1 MPAHS
6 LVPALTA
13 TLAAACLAWA
23 PLAAAQSGA
32 AALRASYDKLAPAL
46 ANSQFGR
53 PMVLNSA
60 ETGNT
65 LQGEVYGVLD
75 RPLAKVS
82 AALSKPAQW
91 CEMMLLHL
99 NNRAC
104 RLDAANKTL
113 TLSVVR
119 KYDIPVEQAFELSF
133 RGRLVSAT
141 ADYFEARL
149 NSGKGPF
156 GTSNYR
162 IALEGIP
169 LENGKSF
176 IHFSYAYDQS
186 SATRVASKSY
196 LATFGRGKVGFT
208 AIGGEQQQQQQPS
221 GDAELIGGMRGL
233 VERNAM
239 RYFLAVDA
247 YSAAPQDFEKRL
259 ALWYA
264 ATAKYPRQLDD
275 LSEAEYLKLKRM
287 DRQRQGAS

>member
-1 MPAHS
+1 MPVRSPVSAMM
-6 LVPALTA
+6 AA
-13 TLAAACLAWA
+13 LAAACIAWA
-23 PLAAAQSGA
+23 PTAAAQSGA
-32 AALRASYDKLAPAL
+32 AALRATYEKLAPGL
-46 ANSQFGR
+46 ANSAFGR
-53 PMVLNSA
+53 PMVLTSA
-60 ETGNT
+60 ETEKT
-65 LQGEVYGVLD
+65 LKGEVYGVLD

-82 AALSKPAQW
+82 AALDKPAHW
-91 CEMMLLHL
+91 CEMMMLHL

-104 RLDAANKTL
+104 RLDTANKAL

-119 KYDIPVEQAFELSF
+119 KYDIAVDQAFELSF

-141 ADYFEARL
+141 PDYFEARL

-186 SATRVASKSY
+186 AATRVASKSY

-208 AIGGEQQQQQQPS
+208 VVGKEPS
-221 GDAELIGGMRGL
+221 GEPELIGGMLGL

-247 YSAAPQDFEKRL
+247 YTEAPQDFEKQL
-259 ALWYA
+259 VLWYS

-275 LSEAEYLKLKRM
+275 LSEAEYLKFKRM

>member
-1 MPAHS
+1 MPVRS

-13 TLAAACLAWA
+13 AVAATCLAWA
-23 PLAAAQSGA
+23 SSAAAQSGA
-32 AALRASYDKLAPAL
+32 AALRATYDKLAPAL
-46 ANSQFGR
+46 ANSPLGR

-119 KYDIPVEQAFELSF
+119 KYDIPVDQAFELSF

-141 ADYFEARL
+141 PDYFEARL

-169 LENGKSF
+169 LKDGKSF

-208 AIGGEQQQQQQPS
+208 ADP
-221 GDAELIGGMRGL
+221 ELIGGMRGL

-275 LSEAEYLKLKRM
+275 LGEAEYLKLKRA
-287 DRQRQGAS
+287 DHQRPGAS

>member
-1 MPAHS
+1 MPARS
-6 LVPALTA
+6 LVSALTA
-13 TLAAACLAWA
+13 ALAATCLAWA
-23 PLAAAQSGA
+23 SSAAAQSGA
-32 AALRASYDKLAPAL
+32 AALRASYDKLVPAL

-141 ADYFEARL
+141 PDYFEARL

-169 LENGKSF
+169 LKDGKSF

-208 AIGGEQQQQQQPS
+208 A
-221 GDAELIGGMRGL
+221 GDTELIGGMRGL

-275 LSEAEYLKLKRM
+275 LSEAEYLQLKRA

>member
-1 MPAHS
+1 MSMRRLFPAFMA
-6 LVPALTA
+6 ALATA
-13 TLAAACLAWA
+13 CFAWA
-23 PLAAAQSGA
+23 PPAAAQSGA
-32 AALRASYDKLAPAL
+32 AALRASYEKLAPSL
-46 ANSQFGR
+46 ASSPFGR
-53 PMVLNSA
+53 PMVLTSA
-60 ETGNT
+60 ETQQS
-65 LQGEVYGVLD
+65 LKGEVYGVLD

-82 AALSKPAQW
+82 AALDKPASW
-91 CEMMLLHL
+91 CEMMMLHL

-104 RLDAANKTL
+104 RIDAGQKTL

-119 KYDIPVEQAFELSF
+119 KYDIPVEEAFELSF

-141 ADYFEARL
+141 PDYFEARL

-186 SATRVASKSY
+186 SATRVASKGY

-208 AIGGEQQQQQQPS
+208 AVGKEPS
-221 GDAELIGGMRGL
+221 GEPRLVGGMLGL

-247 YSAAPQDFEKRL
+247 YTQAPDDFDKRL
-259 ALWYA
+259 VLWYSG
-264 ATAKYPRQLDD
+264 TEKYPRQLND
-275 LSEAEYLKLKRM
+275 LSQAEYLKLKQS
-287 DRQRQGAS
+287 DRQRQGTQRP

>member
-1 MPAHS
+1 MPMRS
-6 LVPALTA
+6 LVSTLTA
-13 TLAAACLAWA
+13 ALAVACIAWA
-23 PLAAAQSGA
+23 PSAAAQSGA
-32 AALRASYDKLAPAL
+32 AALRASYEKLAPSL
-46 ANSQFGR
+46 ANSPFGR
-53 PMVLNSA
+53 PMVLTSA
-60 ETGNT
+60 ETAQG
-65 LQGEVYGVLD
+65 LRGEVYGVLD

-82 AALSKPAQW
+82 TALDKPAHW
-91 CEMMLLHL
+91 CDMMMLHL

-104 RLDAANKTL
+104 RLDAGEKTL

-119 KYDIPVEQAFELSF
+119 KYDIPVDKAFELSF

-141 ADYFEARL
+141 PDYFEAKL

-186 SATRVASKSY
+186 SATAVAAKSY

-208 AIGGEQQQQQQPS
+208 VVGRQPS
-221 GDAELIGGMRGL
+221 GEPELVGGMLGL

-247 YSAAPQDFEKRL
+247 YSEAPDAFEKRL
-259 ALWYA
+259 ALWYSG
-264 ATAKYPRQLDD
+264 TKKYPRQLND
-275 LSEAEYLKLKRM
+275 LSEAEYLQLKQS
-287 DRQRQGAS
+287 DRQRRSEARP

>member
-1 MPAHS
+1 MPARS

-13 TLAAACLAWA
+13 ALAATCLAWA

-60 ETGNT
+60 ETANT

-82 AALSKPAQW
+82 AALNKPAQW

-141 ADYFEARL
+141 PDYFEARL

-169 LENGKSF
+169 LKDGKSF

-208 AIGGEQQQQQQPS
+208 A
-221 GDAELIGGMRGL
+221 GDTELIGGMRGL

-275 LSEAEYLKLKRM
+275 LGEAEYLQLKRM
-287 DRQRQGAS
+287 DRQRQGGASQ

>member
-1 MPAHS
+1 MPMRR
-6 LVPALTA
+6 LVSTLVAV
-13 TLAAACLAWA
+13 LAATCCAWTA
-23 PLAAAQSGA
+23 PAAAQSGA
-32 AALRASYDKLAPAL
+32 AALRGSYDKLAPSL
-46 ANSQFGR
+46 ANSPFGR
-53 PMVLNSA
+53 PMVLTSS
-60 ETGNT
+60 ETEKS
-65 LQGEVYGVLD
+65 LKGEVYGVLD

-82 AALSKPAQW
+82 AALDKPAHW
-91 CEMMLLHL
+91 CDMMMLHL

-119 KYDIPVEQAFELSF
+119 KYDIPIDKAFELSF
-133 RGRLVSAT
+133 QGRLVSAT
-141 ADYFEARL
+141 PDYFEARL

-169 LENGKSF
+169 LEGGKSF

-186 SATRVASKSY
+186 AATAVASKSY

-208 AIGGEQQQQQQPS
+208 AVGKQPS
-221 GDAELIGGMRGL
+221 GEPELVGGMLGL

-247 YSAAPQDFEKRL
+247 YTEAPDNFEKRL
-259 ALWYA
+259 ALWYS
-264 ATAKYPRQLDD
+264 ATQKYPLQLND
-275 LSEAEYLKLKRM
+275 LTEAEYLQIKQA
-287 DRQRQGAS
+287 DRQRQGTARP